1 MAATNERT
9 SNRPSPE
16 AIAAQI
22 RDLFLHG
29 GGADYVG
36 EPVTQQEHALQ
47 CAQLAEQAGADLPT
61 VVAAFLHDIGHLL
74 PGQTATDYMAVYGRM
89 DHETLGAVWLE
100 QRGFT
105 ESVTQLIRQH
115 VNAKRYLTFKYPA
128 YLANLS
134 DASRQTLTYQGGP
147 MTAGE
152 ARTFEANSYFQQII
166 QVRRWDEAAK
176 RTNHTTPGLEHYV
189 ALVAKVLHV

>member
-1 MAATNERT
+1 MV
-9 SNRPSPE
+9 
-16 AIAAQI
+16 QI

-29 GGADYVG
+29 GGEDYVG
-36 EPVTQQEHALQ
+36 EPVTQLEHALQ

-74 PGQTATDYMAVYGRM
+74 PGQTTDDYMAVYGRI
-89 DHETLGAVWLE
+89 DHETLGAMWLE
-100 QRGFT
+100 QRGFS
-105 ESVTQLIRQH
+105 EPVTQLIRHH
-115 VNAKRYLTFKYPA
+115 VNAKRYLTFRYPA

-147 MTAGE
+147 MNTDE
-152 ARTFEANSYFQQII
+152 ARAFEANPYFQQII

-176 RTNHTTPGLEHYV
+176 RTNHTTPELEYYI
-189 ALVAKVLHV
+189 ALSAECVGKLSGN